1 MTPARGRR
9 RSPAP
14 ARAVLLVLS
23 CCWLCGCFHLGPD
36 RLDQDQLGYSRA
48 LGNSEKR
55 QTLLN
60 MVRLR
65 YADTPTF
72 LDATQVISGYQLQRG
87 VTGGF
92 ELFPNAD
99 PSSYLTGSGSVQLQE
114 SPTFTFQPV
123 TGDQFA
129 QSFLRPLAPA
139 DLLPLAMGGLPV
151 DVLLRLSV
159 QSVNALQNA
168 SALTSAGASGS
179 PAFFLLLYDLR
190 LLQIAGLVGIQFE
203 RSAKGALE
211 KHDRGTGRIYLAI
224 GRTRDPRLRPV
235 VAEVKRM
242 LGLSPAAR
250 EAEVIYGRAPTAPGQ
265 VAILT
270 RSMLGVLG
278 QLAFQIEVSPEDI
291 AGGRTM
297 ATVGET
303 GMERRPTVMV
313 HSGPAAPADAF
324 TAVQYQRRWFWVADD
339 DFDSKL
345 AFTMLQI
352 LLSLAKTSSAP
363 GTVIT
368 IPAG

>member
-1 MTPARGRR
+1 M
-9 RSPAP
+9 
-14 ARAVLLVLS
+14 LVLS
-23 CCWLCGCFHLGPD
+23 CCWLCGCFHLGPE

-48 LGNSEKR
+48 LGNAEKR

-87 VTGGF
+87 ATGGF
-92 ELFPNAD
+92 ELFPHAD

-168 SALTSAGASGS
+168 SALTNAGASGS

-203 RSAKGALE
+203 RSAKSAVQKHEPSE
-211 KHDRGTGRIYLAI
+211 KHDGGPGRIYLAI
-224 GRTRDPRLRPV
+224 GRTRDPRLVPV
-235 VAEVKRM
+235 VAEVKHT

-250 EAEVIYGRAPTAPGQ
+250 EAEVIYGRAPTASGQ

-278 QLAFQIEVSPEDI
+278 QLAFQIEVPPEDI
-291 AGGRTM
+291 ASGRTM
-297 ATVGET
+297 ATVGEI
-303 GMERRPTVMV
+303 GVERRPTMRVR
-313 HSGPAAPADAF
+313 SGAAAPADAF
-324 TAVQYQRRWFWVADD
+324 TAVEYHRRWFWVADD